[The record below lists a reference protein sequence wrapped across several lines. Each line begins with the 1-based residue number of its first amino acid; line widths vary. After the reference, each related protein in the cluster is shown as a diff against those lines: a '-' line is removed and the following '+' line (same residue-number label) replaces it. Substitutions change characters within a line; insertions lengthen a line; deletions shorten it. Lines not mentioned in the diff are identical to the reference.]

1 MSQRIKFGFLRFQ
14 NNKRSLKK
22 TKSKGT
28 EEKGFS
34 LIEVL
39 IGIALIGI
47 GLLSLAQMFYLGVMN
62 NTKSDRLTQAT
73 FMAQQQID
81 FLRGLNAEELNN
93 LAANRIDENIDV
105 NGDGVIDVRRIT
117 QIVPAGFSYNVT
129 VLVFSRERKDDDINS
144 LAADPVRYHVRA
156 AINTIISR

>member
-1 MSQRIKFGFLRFQ
+1 MSQRIKFAFFRYQ

-47 GLLSLAQMFYLGVMN
+47 GLLSLAQMFYYGVMN
-62 NTKSDRLTQAT
+62 NTNSDRLTQAT
-73 FMAQQQID
+73 FLAQQQID

-105 NGDGVIDVRRIT
+105 NGDGVIDARRIT

-129 VLVFSRERKDDDINS
+129 VLVFSRERKDDDINN
-144 LAADPVRYHVRA
+144 LAADPVRYRVRA

>member
-1 MSQRIKFGFLRFQ
+1 MSQRIKLVFFRFQ
-14 NNKRSLKK
+14 KNKRSLKK
-22 TKSKGT
+22 TEPRGT

-39 IGIALIGI
+39 IGIVLIGV
-47 GLLSLAQMFYLGVMN
+47 GLLSLAQMFYYGVMN
-62 NTKSDRLTQAT
+62 NTNSDRLTHAT

-81 FLRGLNAEELNN
+81 FLRGLSAQELSN

-117 QIVPAGFSYNVT
+117 QIVPVGFSYKVT
-129 VLVFSRERKDDDINS
+129 VLVFSRERKNDNIDN
-144 LAADPVRYHVRA
+144 LAADPVRYRVRA

>member
-1 MSQRIKFGFLRFQ
+1 MSQRIKFAFLRFQ

-105 NGDGVIDVRRIT
+105 NGDGVIDARRIT
-117 QIVPAGFSYNVT
+117 QIVPAGFSYKVT
-129 VLVFSRERKDDDINS
+129 VLVFSRERKDDDINN

>member
-22 TKSKGT
+22 IKSKGT

-62 NTKSDRLTQAT
+62 NTKSDRLTNAT

-81 FLRGLNAEELNN
+81 FLRGLNAQELNN

-105 NGDGVIDVRRIT
+105 NGDGVIDARRIT
-117 QIVPAGFSYNVT
+117 QIVPAGFSYKVT
-129 VLVFSRERKDDDINS
+129 VLVFSRERKNDNINDI
-144 LAADPVRYHVRA
+144 AADPVRYHVRA

>member
-1 MSQRIKFGFLRFQ
+1 M
-14 NNKRSLKK
+14 KK

-73 FMAQQQID
+73 FLAQQQID
-81 FLRGLNAEELNN
+81 FLRGLNAQELND

-105 NGDGVIDVRRIT
+105 NGDGVIDARRIT

-129 VLVFSRERKDDDINS
+129 VLVFSRERKDDDINN
-144 LAADPVRYHVRA
+144 LAADPVRYRVRA

>member
-73 FMAQQQID
+73 FLAQQQID
-81 FLRGLNAEELNN
+81 FLRGLNAQELND

-105 NGDGVIDVRRIT
+105 NGDGVIDARRIT

-129 VLVFSRERKDDDINS
+129 VLVFSRERKDDDINN
-144 LAADPVRYHVRA
+144 LAADPVRYRVRA